1 MVGGGLV
8 VGVVLEVADAV
19 DDVADTEVLVVDTVA
34 SGVVESAEPSELS
47 LQAPS
52 AAISPAARTALP
64 HALFIA
70 TPPLRGTSRWRQ
82 RKLRGD
88 PQIACSHDREGPNCG
103 QWPSSLRLG

>member
-1 MVGGGLV
+1 VFGGGLV
-8 VGVVLEVADAV
+8 VEVVVEIADAV
-19 DDVADTEVLVVDTVA
+19 DDVAGTDVLGVDTVA
-34 SGVVESAEPSELS
+34 SDVVESADPSELS

-52 AAISPAARTALP
+52 AAISPAARTAFP

-88 PQIACSHDREGPNCG
+88 PQIA
-103 QWPSSLRLG
+103 